1 MRARRGTVGTVFASL
16 ILLFAS
22 CWVSS
27 PAASGAPLTFG
38 VVPQQSASELARLWT
53 PILRHLENETGYRF
67 KFTTAKDIPT
77 FERRVAAG
85 EYDFAY
91 MNPYHYTVFHRS
103 PGYAVFAKERD
114 WKLTGIIVVRKD
126 SVYTSID
133 QLNGAAIAFP
143 APAAFAA
150 SVLPHAALQRAGVR
164 ITAKYV
170 ASHDSVYRAVVKG
183 LFPAGGGI
191 ERTFETIA
199 PDVRDQL
206 RILWKTP
213 AFTPHAIAAHPRVP
227 AAVVTRIGQAM
238 YKMDQD
244 PAGRAL
250 LKAIGFKG
258 IAPARDDEY
267 DDIRALR
274 ITVLDELVTP

>member
-1 MRARRGTVGTVFASL
+1 MRARRGTVGTVFALL

-22 CWVSS
+22 CWVSA
-27 PAASGAPLTFG
+27 PAAGAPLTFG

-53 PILRHLENETGYRF
+53 PILMHLENETGYRF
-67 KFTTAKDIPT
+67 KFKTAKDIPT
-77 FERRVAAG
+77 FEQRVAAG

-114 WKLTGIIVVRKD
+114 RRLSGIVVVRKD

-170 ASHDSVYRAVVKG
+170 SSHDSVYRAVVKG

-199 PDVRDQL
+199 PDIRDQL

-227 AAVVTRIGQAM
+227 AAVVTRIGRAM

-258 IAPARDDEY
+258 IAPARDAEY

>member
-1 MRARRGTVGTVFASL
+1 MRARRGTVGTVFALL

-22 CWVSS
+22 CWVSA
-27 PAASGAPLTFG
+27 PAAEAPLTFG

-53 PILRHLENETGYRF
+53 PILIHLENETGYRF
-67 KFTTAKDIPT
+67 KFKTAKDIPT
-77 FERRVAAG
+77 FEQRVAAG

-91 MNPYHYTVFHRS
+91 MNPYHYTVFYRS
-103 PGYAVFAKERD
+103 PEYAVFAKERD
-114 WKLTGIIVVRKD
+114 RKLSGIIVVRKD
-126 SVYTSID
+126 SAYTAIE
-133 QLNGAAIAFP
+133 QLNGSTIAFP

-199 PDVRDQL
+199 PDIRDQL

-227 AAVVTRIGQAM
+227 AAVVIRIGRAM

-258 IAPARDDEY
+258 IAPARDAEY